1 MSTILQQQ
9 IRDNKTYGSWYPKQG
24 WKLLKDKYETRARK
38 LTAIRGF
45 EADQVLE
52 ESDRIADCST
62 DLCNTSVWLTNLKIE
77 KRKVKCIA
85 K

>member
-1 MSTILQQQ
+1 M
-9 IRDNKTYGSWYPKQG
+9 
-24 WKLLKDKYETRARK
+24 RARK